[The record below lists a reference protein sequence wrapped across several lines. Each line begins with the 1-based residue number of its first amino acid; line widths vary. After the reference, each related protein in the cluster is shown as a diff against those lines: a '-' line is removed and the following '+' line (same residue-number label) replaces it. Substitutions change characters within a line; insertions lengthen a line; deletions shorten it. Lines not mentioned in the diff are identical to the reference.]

1 MRLDEKICSS
11 LSLLFLYSTLIEKA
25 KHMANKLKKKLKKI
39 SPFYHTIFTPMQGAG
54 LKHGCQKT
62 KKQKD
67 AFRQY
72 WKGQYLNI
80 ECTDCDNWH
89 GMTYDQRRQK
99 GHFPAWGR
107 T

>member
-25 KHMANKLKKKLKKI
+25 KHMANKLKKNSRKF
-39 SPFYHTIFTPMQGAG
+39 PHFTIQYSS

-99 GHFPAWGR
+99 GHFPAWGS